1 MVLMSDYNINFNDG
15 IVPVVVQDF
24 DTGDVLTLA
33 YMDRNALEMTMK
45 TGYAFYYSRSMK
57 RIHMK
62 GEVSG
67 NTQKVMEI
75 YQDCN
80 DNSLLIK
87 VKKDGPACHTG
98 NNSCFYRKLGEPK
111 VDGNIDYSLEILLR
125 LEDLVRKRMKDPVNG
140 SYTNYLIDSGD
151 ENIRKK
157 VGEEAIETILASGR
171 DRIVYETADLLYH
184 LIVFLAF
191 NNVSLFDVM
200 NELNRRSK

>member
-1 MVLMSDYNINFNDG
+1 MSDYNINFNDG